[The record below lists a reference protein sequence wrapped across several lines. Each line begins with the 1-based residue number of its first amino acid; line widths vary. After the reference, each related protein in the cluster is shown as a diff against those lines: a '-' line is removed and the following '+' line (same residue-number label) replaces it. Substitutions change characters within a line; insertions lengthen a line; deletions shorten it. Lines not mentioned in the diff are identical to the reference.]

1 MSWRSNRQLSYLGVI
16 FGAAFI
22 VLAII
27 VVPKFF
33 MTPTCSDG
41 KQNGDEI
48 GKDCG
53 GSCITYCEIQVAPIV
68 IKWTRSFETAD
79 NVYNIVAYLE
89 NHNLDAGARFNY
101 EFKLYD
107 ESNVFISRIEG
118 VGSIS
123 PNGVSTVFVPTVVT
137 GNRIPKRTTF
147 TIVGEPVWRKISA
160 EAIANA
166 NVSVGSF
173 EFTYP
178 ESDPKLVAIIENE
191 TLLPIGSFP
200 VSVILYNSAGNAFAV
215 SNTVIDGLSPQ
226 GQANAYFSW
235 PKPFQESVAR
245 VEIIPII
252 DTVK

>member
-1 MSWRSNRQLSYLGVI
+1 
-16 FGAAFI
+16 
-22 VLAII
+22 
-27 VVPKFF
+27 
-33 MTPTCSDG
+33 
-41 KQNGDEI
+41 
-48 GKDCG
+48 
-53 GSCITYCEIQVAPIV
+53 
-68 IKWTRSFETAD
+68 
-79 NVYNIVAYLE
+79 VYNIVAYLE

-118 VGSIS
+118 DWASIS

-173 EFTYP
+173 ELTYP